1 MLRTYKYI
9 LPVLAFVFLLSDSGC
24 KKNTTCNGIPNVS
37 VNFSVSLNSP
47 SSNQL
52 LPPGNSEPFSGGYD
66 NDGVLIY
73 HYTQNQFLA
82 YDCTC
87 PYDGASNAKAIITA
101 SPASSLYATCPV
113 CGSQFLLS
121 SGSPSKGPSSCP
133 LKAYSTT
140 YDPSSNVVYVTN

>member
-1 MLRTYKYI
+1 MTRIFKYS
-9 LPVLAFVFLLSDSGC
+9 LAVLALIILLPGSGC
-24 KKNTTCNGIPNVS
+24 KKTTTCNGIPNVS
-37 VNFSVSLNSP
+37 VNFSVSLYSA
-47 SSNQL
+47 SSSQL
-52 LPPGNSEPFSGGYD
+52 VPIGNSEPFSGGYD

-101 SPASSLYATCPV
+101 SPASSLYGTCPV

-121 SGSPSKGPSSCP
+121 SGSPSKGPSTCP
-133 LKAYSTT
+133 LKAYTAT
-140 YDPSSNVVYVTN
+140 YDGTSNVYVSN